1 MDEVTGRLIE
11 GEAWIRQSVRRAVR
25 TAKGSRPMLRWY
37 GTKHLKYLDQPITQG
52 AVLELTSD
60 LAESIEKTV
69 PNASLDTVLDQ
80 RNGEELIVNL
90 MIGPDKAQIG
100 V

>member
-1 MDEVTGRLIE
+1 
-11 GEAWIRQSVRRAVR
+11 
-25 TAKGSRPMLRWY
+25 MLRWY
-37 GTKHLKYLDQPITQG
+37 GTNQLKYLDQPITQG
-52 AVLELTSD
+52 SVLELTSD
-60 LAESIEKTV
+60 LAESIERTV

-90 MIGPDKAQIG
+90 RIGPDQAQIG